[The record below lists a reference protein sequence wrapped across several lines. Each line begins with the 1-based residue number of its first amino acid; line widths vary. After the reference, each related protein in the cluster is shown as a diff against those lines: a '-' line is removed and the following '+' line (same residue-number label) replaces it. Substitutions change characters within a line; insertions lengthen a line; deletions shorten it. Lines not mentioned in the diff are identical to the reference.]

1 MQKVLA
7 VILAG
12 GQGERLSILS
22 QERAKPAVPFAGKY
36 RIIDFTLSNCVHS
49 GINKVVVLT
58 QYQPLSLVEHIGIG
72 APWGLVPPDRSIRIL
87 QAHLAP
93 GKNRDWYRGTADA
106 VYQNLDHIVEAEDID
121 SVLVLSGDH
130 IYKMDYAPML
140 DFHIDNEADV
150 TLAVTRFPEEKLQ
163 RFGTVVVDEKGQ
175 VVRFQEKVKQPQS
188 NLVSM
193 GVYLFK
199 KDVLRQWLE
208 ERSGH
213 DFGRNIFPKMAKK
226 SRVFAYNFEGYW
238 RDIGTVESYWQANME
253 MLDMSPAFISDYDWL
268 IYTKEEE
275 GPPTLIYGKAEV
287 ANSLLSSGCIIEGHV
302 EHSILSSGVTVA
314 EGAVVKDS
322 IIMNDTVIGNDCV
335 IDRTILDKEVT
346 VGAGCHIGTGDD
358 FQANRKNPQILN
370 TGLTI
375 IGRSAEIP
383 PDTRIGR
390 NCIIYSD
397 ILESDFS
404 ALEIQSG
411 ETIWSRLGRRGR
423 KP

>member
-12 GQGERLSILS
+12 GQGGRLSILS

-49 GINKVVVLT
+49 GISKVVVLT
-58 QYQPLSLVEHIGIG
+58 QYQPLSLAEHIGIG
-72 APWGLVPPDRSIRIL
+72 TPWGLVPPDRSIRIL

-93 GKNRDWYRGTADA
+93 GKGRNWYRGTADA
-106 VYQNLDHIVEAEDID
+106 VYQNLDHIVGVEDID
-121 SVLVLSGDH
+121 AILVLSGDH
-130 IYKMDYAPML
+130 VYKMDYSPML
-140 DFHIDNEADV
+140 DFHRESEADA
-150 TLAVTRFPEEKLQ
+150 TLAVTRFPEEGLQ
-163 RFGTVVVDEKGQ
+163 RFGTVVVNEKGQ

-199 KDVLRQWLE
+199 KDVLRQWLDG
-208 ERSGH
+208 RTGH

-226 SRVFAYNFEGYW
+226 GRVFAYTFEGYW

-253 MLDMSPAFISDYDWL
+253 LLDMSPAFISDFDWL

-275 GPPTLIYGKAEV
+275 GPPTVVYGTAEV
-287 ANSLLSSGCIIEGHV
+287 SNSLLSSGCIIEGHV
-302 EHSILSSGVTVA
+302 EHSILSSGVMVA

-322 IIMNDTVIGNDCV
+322 IIMNDTVVGNGCI
-335 IDRTILDKEVT
+335 IDRSILEKEVM
-346 VGAGCHIGTGDD
+346 VGAGCHVGFGDD
-358 FQANRKNPQILN
+358 FQVNHKNPKILN

-375 IGRSAEIP
+375 VGRRAEIP
-383 PDTRIGR
+383 PKTKIGR

-397 ILESDFS
+397 ILESDFTG
-404 ALEIQSG
+404 LEINSG
-411 ETIWSRLGRRGR
+411 ETIRPKRGR
-423 KP
+423 GGRKM